1 MTEFFFN
8 NIKLCVY
15 IYIYTICLF
24 PNYKKG
30 IILPPGCAFEN
41 IFRNCKISN
50 VKIISLKQRISQGNM
65 RIY

>member
-15 IYIYTICLF
+15 IYIHNMPF
-24 PNYKKG
+24 SNYKKG
-30 IILPPGCAFEN
+30 IILLPGCAFEN